1 MEKLTGM
8 HRLGPENATLTVRT
22 ERTGAIARVGH
33 DLLMDVTSWEGE
45 LDLGDRPSA
54 TLSADASSLRVRE
67 GTGGMQALGDD
78 DKRGIEQTIDD
89 EVLGKTSITFRST
102 NIARDGDHMR
112 VEGELEL
119 ASQTHA
125 LSFELDA
132 SEDGRLKGSATVKQS
147 NWGMKPYSALFGT
160 LKVADDV
167 VVEID
172 AKL

>member
-1 MEKLTGM
+1 MENV
-8 HRLGPENATLTVRT
+8 HRLGPDNGLLTVRT
-22 ERTGAIARVGH
+22 GRTGAIAKVGH
-33 DLLMDVTSWEGE
+33 DLQMDVTSWEGE

-78 DKRGIEQTIDD
+78 DSRGIEQTIDD
-89 EVLGKTSITFRST
+89 EVLKRTPITFRST
-102 NIARDGDHMR
+102 NIAQDGDRLR

-119 ASQTHA
+119 AGQTQP
-125 LSFELDA
+125 LSFDLTA
-132 SEDGRLKGSATVKQS
+132 TDGRLKGSATVKQS
-147 NWGMKPYSALFGT
+147 DWGMKPYSTLFGT

>member
-1 MEKLTGM
+1 METV
-8 HRLGPENATLTVRT
+8 HRLGPDNATLIVRT
-22 ERTGAIARVGH
+22 ERVGAIAKVGH

-54 TLSADASSLRVRE
+54 TLTADASSLRVRE
-67 GTGGMQALGDD
+67 GTGGMQRLGDD

-89 EVLGKTSITFRST
+89 EVLKRTPIRFRST
-102 NIARDGDHMR
+102 SVVADGGRLH

-119 ASQTHA
+119 SGQTHP
-125 LSFELDA
+125 LGFELEIAD
-132 SEDGRLKGSATVKQS
+132 DGRLTGAATVKQS
-147 NWGMKPYSALFGT
+147 SWGMKPYSTLFGT